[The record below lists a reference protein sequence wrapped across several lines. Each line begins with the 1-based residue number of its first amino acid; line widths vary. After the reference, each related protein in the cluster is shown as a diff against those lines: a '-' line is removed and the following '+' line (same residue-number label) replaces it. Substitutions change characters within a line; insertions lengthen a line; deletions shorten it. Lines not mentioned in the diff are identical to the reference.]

1 MNQLNQPLSH
11 LPMEKTHQKNKLL
24 LPGQGYS
31 LRRGS
36 EPYKTFT
43 VHTTNG
49 SAGSRGESE
58 LKYIAHS
65 PNISAH
71 YFIDKQGIIHQV
83 LDPAHFVA
91 WHAGEVSKDSYSNY
105 YAVGVEMHFSPKEL
119 YWTGEMWASL
129 TKLARCYSSLE
140 RVTHR
145 QIARPAGRKIDPSG
159 VTDSQFVNWSASLN
173 KQYVLAKLRVNTNV
187 RSSPVFGVNII
198 GVLPADLTVV
208 VEKQPVPGGVYNSS
222 NLWYY
227 CNWVGYVHSS
237 LVDVGGDI

>member
-1 MNQLNQPLSH
+1 M
-11 LPMEKTHQKNKLL
+11 
-24 LPGQGYS
+24 
-31 LRRGS
+31 R
-36 EPYKTFT
+36 
-43 VHTTNG
+43 
-49 SAGSRGESE
+49 
-58 LKYIAHS
+58 S

-71 YFIDKQGIIHQV
+71 YFIDKSGKIYQV
-83 LDPAHFVA
+83 LDPEKYVA
-91 WHAGEVSKDSYSNY
+91 WHTGETSKDAYSNY

-129 TKLARCYSSLE
+129 TKLVRCYSPLE
-140 RVTHR
+140 RVMHR

-159 VTDSQFVNWSASLN
+159 VIDSQFTNWSASLD
-173 KQYVLAKLRVNTNV
+173 KPYILGKLRVNTNV

-208 VEKQPVPGGVYNSS
+208 LEKQPVPGGVYNSS

-227 CNWVGYVHSS
+227 CNWLGFVHSS